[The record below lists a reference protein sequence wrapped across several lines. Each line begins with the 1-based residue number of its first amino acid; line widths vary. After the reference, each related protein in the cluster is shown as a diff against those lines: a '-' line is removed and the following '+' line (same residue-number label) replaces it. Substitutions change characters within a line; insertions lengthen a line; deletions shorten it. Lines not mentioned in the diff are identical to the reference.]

1 MFFLDYFATS
11 KLERSLAKEV
21 IKGITDGCKLAG
33 CALAGGETAELPGFY
48 KPKHYDLAGFCVG
61 LVEREQLLP
70 KALSVGDLIVGL
82 PSTGI
87 HSNGYSLIHKIISE
101 NNIDITT
108 YQLEG
113 EELLDLLICP
123 TKIYQSELK
132 GIKNSISS
140 IKAIAHITGGGLTEN
155 LPRVLNPDMAAH
167 INLSSYPSMKV
178 YRWVKKY
185 SGLDDNELMKTFN
198 CGIGLVLVIDK
209 NLANETDELFRELN
223 IMSFKIGKIN
233 QKNNQ
238 SDVVYEGH
246 LDL

>member
-1 MFFLDYFATS
+1 M
-11 KLERSLAKEV
+11 
-21 IKGITDGCKLAG
+21 
-33 CALAGGETAELPGFY
+33 
-48 KPKHYDLAGFCVG
+48 
-61 LVEREQLLP
+61 
-70 KALSVGDLIVGL
+70 
-82 PSTGI
+82 
-87 HSNGYSLIHKIISE
+87 
-101 NNIDITT
+101 
-108 YQLEG
+108 EG

-238 SDVVYEGH
+238 SEKH
-246 LDL
+246 